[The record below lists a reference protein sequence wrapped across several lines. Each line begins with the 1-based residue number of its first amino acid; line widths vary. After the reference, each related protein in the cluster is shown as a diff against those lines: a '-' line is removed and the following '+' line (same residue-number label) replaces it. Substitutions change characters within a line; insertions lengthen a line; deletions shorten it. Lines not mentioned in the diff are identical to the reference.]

1 MLFPNSQGL
10 ASECHIQSGQPRR
23 FSWRTWAL
31 LLAAGVAS
39 PAAVLAQLPQARL
52 ASLHPAGGQA
62 GQPVE
67 ISVAGTDLDE
77 ATGLVFNHPGMTAVP
92 KTQMVD
98 GKPQPI
104 ANAFVITVAGDVP
117 PGIYDLRVKGLFGLS
132 NPRTFAV
139 VDRKSVTE
147 TEPNNAP
154 DKAQSAELNSVIF
167 ARSDAA
173 SDVDWYKLTLPAGKR
188 ILIEARAGRID
199 SRMEP
204 VVELYSG
211 SRRLLRR
218 AQVGRS
224 DVVVD
229 FTAPAAGD
237 YLVRV
242 YDRVFAGS
250 PEYAYQLKIH
260 DGPQV
265 EYLLPASGTAGSTTE
280 YTVYGHNLPG
290 GQPSPQKGSDG
301 RPLEMVKAPIPLP
314 GDATQLNSAGV
325 VSPDASGI
333 DSYSFVYRGA
343 NGSATPVNVFYATA
357 PTTLVEVEPND
368 TVPQVQKIA
377 APVEITGQFQNRRDT
392 DLFQFDAKA
401 GEVYTIEV
409 FGQRNG
415 NPTDPTFALD
425 SVKVDDKGMEALTRV
440 TLAEDNPLN
449 LGGTLFNTVSDDPVF
464 RFAVP
469 ADGTYRLTVRDR
481 YFENRGDASLVYRLA
496 IRRETP
502 DFRLVAMPVVPNP
515 DPNTQPTTWEVS
527 LRKGDSAHLM
537 VMAHRR
543 DGFSGDITVTAEG
556 LPAGV
561 TTAGALLGPGQNS
574 AMLVLKSAENAADFA
589 GPIKIVGRARIAT
602 PAQVKAVADA
612 EAARLAAV
620 QALPALLKGVTD
632 AETALKPVTE
642 AAAKA
647 KEALDKDANNEAL
660 KKAKADA
667 DAAVVKAT
675 EVLKTATDAKAA
687 GEKKVVDSNAAVAA
701 ARQQR
706 DQAPEVAREARGGTI
721 VWNGNP
727 GAQQAAE
734 SRVAHQVALA
744 VLKEVAPFQLNTDAV
759 KFSVNAGSQILVP
772 VSVVKRAGFDNP
784 ITLNFVA
791 PLQNAQVENKPIN
804 KGEAAGLYRVYI
816 PSNVAV
822 GSHTFFLQ
830 GTAQVSYSR
839 NPEAAAAAAKEK
851 EVADKTAT
859 EKAEL
864 AKKGAD
870 GKVAADKKATD
881 TAAEAKKAADAKVAA
896 DKLAT
901 DTAAAAKAAADA
913 KVVTDKGVVDAEA
926 AHKAALDAQAKA
938 AEALNKD
945 ANNEGLKKAKADAD
959 ANVAKAAEALK
970 KAQEAKAVAD
980 KKATDTAEESK
991 KAADAK
997 VVADKA
1003 AVDTDTAAKKAAE
1016 EKVAA
1021 DKLAVE
1027 TDAASK
1033 AAVAAKAAADK
1044 KATDTANASKP
1055 TTPNVFPP
1063 AAGIMVTVRPS
1074 PGTLAVAVA
1083 NGGALKR
1090 GAMVEAKVTLTR
1102 ANGFTGPV
1110 TLSLPLPPNVT
1121 GLSAAAVV
1129 IPADKNEGTLV
1140 IQAAGDATVGQ
1151 LANLVVRAS
1160 MDFDGQSAIDQ
1171 PVALNV
1177 QQ

>member
-1 MLFPNSQGL
+1 MQFPGSLDLAL
-10 ASECHIQSGQPRR
+10 ASHLRR
-23 FSWRTWAL
+23 GRQWAL
-31 LLAAGVAS
+31 PLATLSLLAAGAVAPHVS
-39 PAAVLAQLPQARL
+39 QAQLPQARL
-52 ASLHPAGGQA
+52 ASFHPAGGQA

-67 ISVAGTDLDE
+67 VTVAGTDLDE
-77 ATGLVFNHPGMTAVP
+77 ATGLVFNHPGITAAP

-104 ANAFVITVAGDVP
+104 ANVFAITIAGDVP
-117 PGIYDLRVKGLFGLS
+117 PGVYDLRVKGLFGLS
-132 NPRTFAV
+132 NPRTFTV
-139 VDRKSVTE
+139 VDRKSVAE
-147 TEPNNAP
+147 IEPNNTP
-154 DKAQSAELNSVIF
+154 DKAASTELNTVIF

-188 ILIEARAGRID
+188 ILVEARAGRVD

-211 SRRLLRR
+211 TRRLLRR

-224 DVVVD
+224 DVVLD

-237 YLVRV
+237 YLLRV

-250 PEYAYQLKIH
+250 AEYGYQLKIH
-260 DGPQV
+260 DGPRV
-265 EYLLPASGTAGSTTE
+265 EFALPASGVAGSTAE
-280 YTVYGHNLPG
+280 YTLYGSNLPG
-290 GQPSPQKGSDG
+290 GQPAPLKGADG
-301 RPLEMVKAPIPLP
+301 RPLEMLKAGIGLP
-314 GDATQLNSAGV
+314 GDPTQLNAAGSV
-325 VSPDASGI
+325 RPEASGV
-333 DSYSFVYRGA
+333 DAFSYIYRGA
-343 NGSATPVNVFYATA
+343 NGSATPVDIFYSSA
-357 PTTLVEVEPND
+357 PTTLLEVEPND
-368 TVPQVQKIA
+368 TVAQVQKIA
-377 APVEITGQFQNRRDT
+377 VPVELTGQFQNRRDT
-392 DLFQFDAKA
+392 DLFQFEAKA
-401 GEVYTIEV
+401 GEVFTIEL

-415 NPTDPTFALD
+415 NPSDPTFALD
-425 SVKVDDKGMEALTRV
+425 SVKVDDKGMETLTRV
-440 TLAEDNPLN
+440 TVGEDNPLN
-449 LGGTLFNTVSDDPVF
+449 LGGALFNTATDDPVF

-481 YFENRGDASLVYRLA
+481 YFENRGDAGMVYRLA

-502 DFRLVAMPVVPNP
+502 DFRLVAMPVFPNP
-515 DPNTQPTTWEVS
+515 DPNTQPSTWEVS

-543 DGFSGDITVTAEG
+543 DGFAGDIVVTAEG

-561 TTAGALLGPGQNS
+561 TTAGAILGPGVNS
-574 AMLVLKSAENAADFA
+574 AMLVLKSAENAAEFA
-589 GPIKIVGRARIAT
+589 GPIKIVGRARVAS

-620 QALPALLKGVTD
+620 QALPALVKGVTD
-632 AETALKPVTE
+632 AEAALKPLTE

-647 KEALDKDANNEAL
+647 KEALDKDANNDGL

-667 DAAVVKAT
+667 DAAVAKAT
-675 EVLKTATDAKAA
+675 EALKTATDNRTA
-687 GEKKVVDSNAAVAA
+687 GEKKIVDSNAAVQT

-744 VLKEVAPFQLNTDAV
+744 VLKDVAPFQVNTEAL
-759 KFSVNAGSQILVP
+759 KFSVNAGSQILIP
-772 VSVVKRAGFDNP
+772 ISVVKRAGFDNP
-784 ITLNFVA
+784 VTLNFVA
-791 PLQNAQVENKPIN
+791 PLANAQVENKPIP
-804 KGEAAGLYRVYI
+804 KGEAAGVYRIYL
-816 PSNVAV
+816 PNNVAV
-822 GSHTFFLQ
+822 GSTTFFLQ
-830 GTAQVSYSR
+830 GTAQVTYSR

-851 EVADKTAT
+851 EAADKTAV

-864 AKKGAD
+864 AKKAAD
-870 GKVAADKKATD
+870 AKVVADKKATD
-881 TAAEAKKAADAKVAA
+881 TTAEAKKAADAKVAA
-896 DKLAT
+896 DKLAV
-901 DTAAAAKAAADA
+901 DTAAAAKTAADE
-913 KVVTDKGVVDAEA
+913 KVVTDKAVVDADA
-926 AHKAALDAQAKA
+926 AHKAALEAQAKA
-938 AEALNKD
+938 TEALNKD
-945 ANNEGLKKAKADAD
+945 ANNDGLKKAKADAD
-959 ANVAKAAEALK
+959 ANVVKAAEALK
-970 KAQEAKAVAD
+970 KAQDAKVAAD
-980 KKATDTAEESK
+980 KKAADTAEAAK

-1021 DKLAVE
+1021 DKLAAE

-1033 AAVAAKAAADK
+1033 AAAAAKAAADK
-1044 KATDTANASKP
+1044 KATDTANAAKP

-1063 AAGIMVTVRPS
+1063 AAGIMVTVRPA

-1090 GAMVEAKVTLTR
+1090 GATVEAKVTLTR

-1110 TLSLPLPPNVT
+1110 TLSLPLPPNVA
-1121 GLSAAAVV
+1121 GLSAAPVV
-1129 IPADKNEGTLV
+1129 IPADKTEGTLV
-1140 IQAAGDATVGQ
+1140 IQAAGDATMGQ

-1160 MDFDGQSAIDQ
+1160 MEFDGQSAIDQ
-1171 PVALNV
+1171 PIAINV